1 MAGNNPSFKN
11 KISPLVQDQLPTF
24 VKDDHPLFITL
35 LRHYYEFMEGAQISL
50 GGFNDYII
58 QETNSVN
65 YILDQNGDN
74 IVLETSVAKFVTG
87 ETIVGDTSKSSA
99 KIIVDDYDNAKK
111 IYITSQQKF
120 NIGEKVTGQTSGASA
135 VVTDYKANPIQNIQQ
150 LLAYADVD
158 NTVFQFLDKF
168 KQSILNSIPETIAEG
183 IDQRNLIK
191 NIKDLYEAKGTE
203 DGHRLFFRILFDEE
217 SEFLYPRESMLKTS
231 DGQWS
236 DDFVMRVVEI
246 GTSNFNELIGQTI
259 TGQTSGATAIVSSLV
274 KFKSGT
280 TLVTELNLDQTT
292 LNGTFTIG
300 EIIKGISTELDLEI
314 SATLSGIVGKV
325 TITDGPVGMS
335 GMNMDRYGIKGGQY
349 YEVGDAVA
357 IEKLGT
363 IGVRGQVSR
372 IGAGSIDEVYIA
384 NRGTHYNEGDVITFD
399 NANTNGVGAAAKL
412 AVVGGSLLLEPFTAP
427 DSVVQNCTD
436 VHDLIVEH
444 AGQIDLQDATIT
456 NKELQL
462 EDGTGSIAQEDGTT
476 DVLSLNGTV
485 ILVDEPDSEDITYQ
499 NEGLILEDGFKL
511 LREETNEFNI
521 GLEQDTDGVT
531 KLLLENGDDIIIE
544 TATFGDAPGSSVNER
559 GEITKVTILDDGN
572 GYTSLPSISVTRS
585 VADPSATNADLIAIS
600 KSGVGSV
607 KDVTITN
614 YGLEYTG
621 DPKVTF
627 NKKLIIANPTGNY
640 TIGDTLTSFTG
651 SIINWNQNTRL
662 LELETPVDD
671 FVQGDVITS
680 VGGITGTVVQE
691 EGAFGS
697 AKLESVIRSDGA
709 FITDRGKVSE
719 DTMRVQDSFYYQDY
733 SYVVRIGQSINQW
746 RESIRNSVHPAGWNV
761 FGEVSFATSL
771 AQAQTNSLRIQV
783 PTAGSVQDFIG
794 DDTFT
799 PELAST
805 LTNLFTEIFGRRLGT
820 LTDGSTLRE
829 ETGSLLLEDGKFA
842 LLETGHKIITVRDGA
857 MTGSS
862 EPLQSG
868 IREVTLTS
876 TVSVR
881 VGTGNNQAKMESV
894 LGPTLDLLPKYAFA
908 VPPVLDDGKIP
919 NYPGIYRSPRGGHN
933 SGAYFTIDQFGHYP
947 INHVST
953 RFGSLDSFDDTTQK
967 FDSTNITFDDNDIV
981 IPPIAFKTRINVPPP
996 GEIKVTRGTQI
1007 NAFDNNFLTFDNANN
1022 TYDETGTPRASAG
1035 TFYTSFDETG
1045 TITFDE
1051 TGTETFDEGQG
1062 QKSFDTNLIS
1072 MDSNAHTLDETL

>member
-24 VKDDHPLFITL
+24 VQDDHPLFITL
-35 LRHYYEFMEGAQISL
+35 LKHYYEFMEGAQISL

-65 YILDQNGDN
+65 YVLDQNGDN

-111 IYITSQQKF
+111 IYITSQQRF

-300 EIIKGISTELDLEI
+300 EIVKGISTELDLEI
-314 SATLSGIVGKV
+314 SATLSGIVGEV
-325 TITDGPVGMS
+325 TITDGPVGMA

-357 IEKLGT
+357 VEKLGT

-372 IGAGSIDEVYIA
+372 IGAGSIDEIYIA
-384 NRGTHYNEGDVITFD
+384 NRGTGYNEGDVITFD

-436 VHDLIVEH
+436 VHDLIIEH

-456 NKELQL
+456 TKYLEL
-462 EDGTGSIAQEDGTT
+462 ESATGGDRLVQED
-476 DVLSLNGTV
+476 DDALL
-485 ILVDEPDSEDITYQ
+485 IIDESDSEDITYQ
-499 NEGLILEDGFKL
+499 GEGLLLEDGFKL

-521 GLEQDTDGVT
+521 GLEQDADGVT

-544 TATFGDAPGSSVNER
+544 SQTFTDLGVATEAGQ
-559 GEITKVTILDDGN
+559 ITKVTIIDDGN
-572 GYTSLPSISVTRS
+572 GYTSLPSMGVTRS
-585 VADPSATNADLIAIS
+585 VANSSATDAELIAIS
-600 KSGVGSV
+600 NSGVGSV
-607 KDVTITN
+607 KDVNITN

-627 NKKLIIANPTGNY
+627 NKKLIIANATGNY

-651 SIINWNQNTRL
+651 SIVEWDSNTRL
-662 LELETPVDD
+662 LELQTPVDD
-671 FVQGDVITS
+671 FVEGDIITS

-691 EGAFGS
+691 TGAFGS
-697 AKLESVIRSDGA
+697 AKLESVVRSDGA
-709 FITDRGKVSE
+709 FITDRGKISE

-733 SYVVRIGQSINQW
+733 SYVVRIGESINQW

-771 AQAQTNSLRIQV
+771 AEAQTNSLRIQA
-783 PTAGSVQDFIG
+783 PTAGGVQDFTA
-794 DDTFT
+794 DTDTFT

-829 ETGSLLLEDGKFA
+829 EIGSLLLEDGKFA

-857 MTGSS
+857 MTGTS

-876 TVSVR
+876 SVSVK
-881 VGTGNNQAKMESV
+881 VGTGNNIGKQQTV

-933 SGAYFTIDQFGHYP
+933 SGAYFTIDQFGQYP

-953 RFGSLDSFDDTTQK
+953 RFGTLDSFDDTTQT
-967 FDSTNITFDDNDIV
+967 FDSSTTSFDDNDIV
-981 IPPIAFKTRINVPPP
+981 IPPIAFKTKINVPPP
-996 GEIKVTRGTQI
+996 GEIKVTRGTKI

-1022 TYDETGTPRASAG
+1022 TYDESGTPRASAA

-1045 TITFDE
+1045 AITFDE
-1051 TGTETFDEGQG
+1051 TGTKTFDEGQG
-1062 QKSFDTNLIS
+1062 QKSFDTTLIS
-1072 MDSNAHTLDETL
+1072 MDSTAHTLDETL

>member
-11 KISPLVQDQLPTF
+11 KISPLVQGQLPNF
-24 VKDDHPLFITL
+24 VQEDHPLFITL
-35 LRHYYEFMEGAQISL
+35 LKHYYEFMEGAQISL
-50 GGFNDYII
+50 GGFNDYLI

-65 YILDQNGDN
+65 YVLDQNGDN
-74 IVLETSVAKFVTG
+74 IVLETSVSKFVTG

-111 IYITSQQKF
+111 IYITSQQRF
-120 NIGEKVTGQTSGASA
+120 NIGEKIIGQTSGASA
-135 VVTDYKANPIQNIQQ
+135 VVTDYKAIPIQNIQQ

-158 NTVFQFLDKF
+158 NTVFKFLDKF
-168 KQSILNSIPETIAEG
+168 KQSILNSIPETIAED

-292 LNGTFTIG
+292 LDGTFVIG
-300 EIIKGISTELDLEI
+300 EIVKGISTELDLEI
-314 SATLSGIVGKV
+314 SATLSGIVGEV
-325 TITDGPVGMS
+325 TITDGPADMM
-335 GMNMDRYGIKGGQY
+335 GMNMDRYGVKGGQY
-349 YEVGDAVA
+349 YEVGDVVKF
-357 IEKLGT
+357 EKLGT

-372 IGAGSIDEVYIA
+372 IGAGSIDEIYIA
-384 NRGTHYNEGDVITFD
+384 NRGTGYNEGDVITFN

-436 VHDLIVEH
+436 VHDLIVDH
-444 AGQIDLQDATIT
+444 ASQIDLQDATIT
-456 NKELQL
+456 TKYLEL
-462 EDGTGSIAQEDGTT
+462 ETATGGDRLVQEDGTLIT
-476 DVLSLNGTV
+476 TGPRSQTGKLF
-485 ILVDEPDSEDITYQ
+485 IVDEADSEDITYQ
-499 NEGLILEDGFKL
+499 GEGLILEDGFKV

-531 KLLLENGDDIIIE
+531 KLLLENGDDIIVE
-544 TATFGDAPGSSVNER
+544 TATFGDAPGSSVDER

-572 GYTSLPSISVTRS
+572 GYTSLPSIGVTRS
-585 VADPSATNADLIAIS
+585 VANPLATDAVLIAVS
-600 KSGVGSV
+600 NSGVGSV

-627 NKKLIIANPTGNY
+627 NKKLIVANATGNY

-651 SIINWNQNTRL
+651 TIVDWNASTRL

-671 FVQGDVITS
+671 FVEGDIITS

-783 PTAGSVQDFIG
+783 PTAGGVQDFTA
-794 DDTFT
+794 DTETFT

-805 LTNLFTEIFGRRLGT
+805 LTNLFTSIFGRRLGT
-820 LTDGSTLRE
+820 TTDGT
-829 ETGSLLLEDGKFA
+829 
-842 LLETGHKIITVRDGA
+842 TVVSA
-857 MTGSS
+857 
-862 EPLQSG
+862 PLKGYSDISDIPSG
-868 IREVTLTS
+868 REVTLTS
-876 TVSVR
+876 TVSVTI
-881 VGTGNNQAKMESV
+881 GTGNNIAKQQTV

-908 VPPVLDDGKIP
+908 VPPVLDDGEIP
-919 NYPGIYRSPRGGHN
+919 NYPGIYRNPRGGHN
-933 SGAYFTIDQFGHYP
+933 SGAYFTIDQFGQFP

-953 RFGSLDSFDDTTQK
+953 RFGIIKNSIDSFDDTTQT
-967 FDSTNITFDDNDIV
+967 FDSTTTTFDDNDIV

-1007 NAFDNNFLTFDNANN
+1007 NAFDNNFITFDNANN
-1022 TYDETGTPRASAG
+1022 TYDESGTPRAASSG
-1035 TFYTSFDETG
+1035 TYTSFDETG
-1045 TITFDE
+1045 AITFDE
-1051 TGTETFDEGQG
+1051 TGTETFDEGVG
-1062 QKSFDTNLIS
+1062 GKSFDSNIIS

>member
-11 KISPLVQDQLPTF
+11 KISPLIDEQLPNF
-24 VKDDHPLFITL
+24 VQEDHPLFITL
-35 LRHYYEFMEGAQISL
+35 LKHYYEFMEGAQISL
-50 GGFNDYII
+50 GGFNDYVI

-65 YILDQNGDN
+65 YILDEDGDN
-74 IVLETSVAKFVTG
+74 VVLETSIAKFENG
-87 ETIVGDTSKSSA
+87 ETIIGDTSKSSA
-99 KIIVDDYDNAKK
+99 KIIVDDYDNNKK
-111 IYITSQQKF
+111 LYITSQQRF
-120 NIGEKVTGQTSGASA
+120 DIGEKVIGQTSGASA
-135 VVTDYKANPIQNIQQ
+135 VITDYKANPIQNIQQ

-168 KQSILNSIPETIAEG
+168 KESILRSIPETIAED

-292 LNGTFTIG
+292 INGTFTIG
-300 EIIKGISTELDLEI
+300 EIVKGISTELDLEI
-314 SATLSGIVGKV
+314 SATLSGIVGDV
-325 TITDGPVGMS
+325 TITDGPADMMGM
-335 GMNMDRYGIKGGQY
+335 GYGVKGGQY
-349 YEVGDAVA
+349 YQVGDAVA
-357 IEKLGT
+357 FEKLGT

-372 IGAGSIDEVYIA
+372 VGAGSIDEIYIA
-384 NRGTHYNEGDVITFD
+384 NSGTGYNEGDVITID
-399 NANTNGVGAAAKL
+399 NANTNGVGASAKL
-412 AVVGGSLLLEPFTAP
+412 AVVGGSLLLESFTAP

-456 NKELQL
+456 TKYLEL
-462 EDGTGSIAQEDGTT
+462 ETATGTGRLVQED
-476 DVLSLNGTV
+476 DDALL
-485 ILVDEPDSEDITYQ
+485 IIDEPDSEDISYQ
-499 NEGLILEDGFKL
+499 GEGIILEDGFKL

-544 TATFGDAPGSSVNER
+544 TQTFTDLGVAAEAGQ
-559 GEITKVTILDDGN
+559 ITKVTILDDGN
-572 GYTSLPSISVTRS
+572 GYTSLPSIGVTRS
-585 VADPSATNADLIAIS
+585 VANPSATNADLIAIS

-662 LELETPVDD
+662 LELQTPVDD

-876 TVSVR
+876 TVSVT

-933 SGAYFTIDQFGHYP
+933 SGAYFTIDQFGQYP

-953 RFGSLDSFDDTTQK
+953 RFGSLDSFDDTTQT

-981 IPPIAFKTRINVPPP
+981 IPPIAFKTKINVPPP

>member
-11 KISPLVQDQLPTF
+11 KVSPLIDGQLPNF
-24 VKDDHPLFITL
+24 VKDDHPLFINL
-35 LRHYYEFMEGAQISL
+35 LKHYYEFMEGAQLSL

-65 YILDQNGDN
+65 YVLDQNGDN

-99 KIIVDDYDNAKK
+99 KIIVDDYDASKK
-111 IYITSQQKF
+111 IYITSQQRF
-120 NIGEKVTGQTSGASA
+120 NFGEKVTGQTSGASA
-135 VVTDYKANPIQNIQQ
+135 VVTDYKANPVQNIQQ

-158 NTVFQFLDKF
+158 NTVYKFLDKF
-168 KQSILNSIPETIAEG
+168 KESILRSIPETIADG

-217 SEFLYPRESMLKTS
+217 SEFLYPRESMLRTS

-236 DDFVMRVVEI
+236 DDFVMRVLEI
-246 GTSNFNELIGQTI
+246 GTSDFSELIGQTI

-274 KFKSGT
+274 KFKSGAI
-280 TLVTELNLDQTT
+280 LVTELNLDQTT
-292 LNGTFTIG
+292 INGTFVIG
-300 EIIKGISTELDLEI
+300 EVIKGISTELDLEI
-314 SATLSGIVGKV
+314 SATLSGIVGEV
-325 TITDGPVGMS
+325 TITDGPAM
-335 GMNMDRYGIKGGQY
+335 MMDMDGYGIKGGQY
-349 YEVGDAVA
+349 YEVGDTVTF
-357 IEKLGT
+357 EKLGT

-372 IGAGSIDEVYIA
+372 VGAGSIDEIYIA
-384 NRGTHYNEGDVITFD
+384 NRGTGYNEGDVIAIE

-412 AVVGGSLLLEPFTAP
+412 AVVGGSFLLEPFTAP

-436 VHDLIVEH
+436 VHDLVVDH
-444 AGQIDLQDATIT
+444 ASQIDLEDASIT
-456 NKELQL
+456 TKYLQL
-462 EDGTGSIAQEDGTT
+462 EDGTGSIVQEDGT
-476 DVLSLNGTV
+476 
-485 ILVDEPDSEDITYQ
+485 LVTTSHRSQLLIVEEPDSQDISYQ
-499 NEGLILEDGFKL
+499 GEALILEDGNQL

-521 GLEQDTDGVT
+521 GMEQDTDGVT

-544 TATFGDAPGSSVNER
+544 TQTFTDLGVAAEAGQ
-559 GEITKVTILDDGN
+559 ITKVTILDDGN
-572 GYTSLPSISVTRS
+572 GYTSLPAISVTRS
-585 VADPSATNADLIAIS
+585 AANPSATNAVLVGIS
-600 KSGVGSV
+600 HSGVGSV
-607 KDVTITN
+607 KDVSITN

-621 DPKVTF
+621 APKVTF
-627 NKKLIIANPTGNY
+627 NKKIIIANPTGNY
-640 TIGDTLTSFTG
+640 TVGDTLTSFTG
-651 SIINWNQNTRL
+651 TVVDWNADTNL
-662 LELETPVDD
+662 LELETTVED
-671 FVQGDVITS
+671 FVLGDIITS
-680 VGGITGTVVQE
+680 IGGITGTVVQE
-691 EGAFGS
+691 MGAFGS
-697 AKLESVIRSDGA
+697 TTLEPVVRSDGS

-719 DTMRVQDSFYYQDY
+719 ATMRVQDSLYYQDY

-771 AQAQTNSLRIQV
+771 AQAQANSLRIQV
-783 PTAGSVQDFIG
+783 PTAGDVQDFTA
-794 DDTFT
+794 DTDTFT

-805 LTNLFTEIFGRRLGT
+805 LTNLFTSIFGRRLGT
-820 LTDGSTLRE
+820 TTDGTTVVST
-829 ETGSLLLEDGKFA
+829 
-842 LLETGHKIITVRDGA
+842 
-857 MTGSS
+857 
-862 EPLQSG
+862 PLKGYSDISDVPSG
-868 IREVTLTS
+868 REVTLTS
-876 TVSVR
+876 TVSVTI
-881 VGTGNNQAKMESV
+881 GTGNNIGKQQTV

-908 VPPVLDDGKIP
+908 VPPVLDDGQIP
-919 NYPGIYRSPRGGHN
+919 NYPGIYRNPRGGHN
-933 SGAYFTIDQFGHYP
+933 SGAYFTIDQFGQYP

-953 RFGSLDSFDDTTQK
+953 KISNLNNGFDNTTST
-967 FDSTNITFDDNDIV
+967 FDSTNRTFDDDDII

-1062 QKSFDTNLIS
+1062 QKSFDTNQIS
-1072 MDSNAHTLDETL
+1072 FDSNTNTLDETL

>member
-11 KISPLVQDQLPTF
+11 KISPLVQGQLPNF
-24 VKDDHPLFITL
+24 VQEDHPLFITL
-35 LRHYYEFMEGAQISL
+35 LKHYYEFMEGAQISL
-50 GGFNDYII
+50 GGFNDYLI

-65 YILDQNGDN
+65 YVLDQNGDN
-74 IVLETSVAKFVTG
+74 IVLETSVSKFVTG
-87 ETIVGDTSKSSA
+87 ETIVGDTSKSIA

-168 KQSILNSIPETIAEG
+168 KESILRSIPETIAEG

-292 LNGTFTIG
+292 LDGTFVIG
-300 EIIKGISTELDLEI
+300 EIVKGISTELDLEI
-314 SATLSGIVGKV
+314 SATLSGIVGEV
-325 TITDGPVGMS
+325 TITDGPADMMS
-335 GMNMDRYGIKGGQY
+335 MDRYGVKGGQY
-349 YEVGDAVA
+349 YEVGDVVTF
-357 IEKLGT
+357 EKLGT

-372 IGAGSIDEVYIA
+372 VGAGSVDEIYIA
-384 NRGTHYNEGDVITFD
+384 NRGTGYNEGDVITFN

-436 VHDLIVEH
+436 VHDLIVDH
-444 AGQIDLQDATIT
+444 ASQIDLQDATIT
-456 NKELQL
+456 TKYLEL
-462 EDGTGSIAQEDGTT
+462 ETATGGDRLVQEDGSGQ
-476 DVLSLNGTV
+476 LF
-485 ILVDEPDSEDITYQ
+485 IVDEADSEDITYQ
-499 NEGLILEDGFKL
+499 GEGLILEDGFKV

-544 TATFGDAPGSSVNER
+544 TQTFTDLGVASEA
-559 GEITKVTILDDGN
+559 GEITKVTIIDDGN
-572 GYTSLPSISVTRS
+572 GYTSLPSIGVTRS
-585 VADPSATNADLIAIS
+585 VANPSATDAILIATS
-600 KSGVGSV
+600 NSGVGSV

-627 NKKLIIANPTGNY
+627 NKKLIVANATGNY

-651 SIINWNQNTRL
+651 TIVDWNASTRL

-671 FVQGDVITS
+671 FVEGDIITS

-691 EGAFGS
+691 DGAFGS
-697 AKLESVIRSDGA
+697 TKLEAVIRSDGS

-783 PTAGSVQDFIG
+783 PTAGGVQDFTA
-794 DDTFT
+794 DTETFT

-805 LTNLFTEIFGRRLGT
+805 LTNLFTSIFGRRLGT
-820 LTDGSTLRE
+820 LTDGT
-829 ETGSLLLEDGKFA
+829 
-842 LLETGHKIITVRDGA
+842 TVVSA
-857 MTGSS
+857 
-862 EPLQSG
+862 PLKGYSDISDVPSG
-868 IREVTLTS
+868 REVTLTS
-876 TVSVR
+876 TVSVTI
-881 VGTGNNQAKMESV
+881 GTGNNIGKQQTV

-908 VPPVLDDGKIP
+908 VPPVLDDGEIP
-919 NYPGIYRSPRGGHN
+919 NYPGIYRNPRGGVN
-933 SGAYFTIDQFGHYP
+933 SGAYFTIDQFGQYP

-953 RFGSLDSFDDTTQK
+953 KIGNLNNGFDNTTST
-967 FDSTNITFDDNDIV
+967 FDSTNRTFDDNDIV

-1007 NAFDNNFLTFDNANN
+1007 NAFDNNFITFDNANN
-1022 TYDETGTPRASAG
+1022 TYDESGTPRASGG

-1045 TITFDE
+1045 AITFDE

-1062 QKSFDTNLIS
+1062 QKSFDSTLIS
-1072 MDSNAHTLDETL
+1072 LDSNTNTLDETL

>member
-11 KISPLVQDQLPTF
+11 KVSPLIDGQLPNF
-24 VKDDHPLFITL
+24 VKDDHPLFINL
-35 LRHYYEFMEGAQISL
+35 LKHYYEFMEGAQLSL

-65 YILDQNGDN
+65 YVLDQNGDN

-99 KIIVDDYDNAKK
+99 KIIVDDYDASKK
-111 IYITSQQKF
+111 IYITSQQRF
-120 NIGEKVTGQTSGASA
+120 NFGEKVTGQTSGASA
-135 VVTDYKANPIQNIQQ
+135 VVTDYKANPVQNIQQ

-158 NTVFQFLDKF
+158 NTVYKFLDKF
-168 KQSILNSIPETIAEG
+168 KESILRSIPETIADG

-217 SEFLYPRESMLKTS
+217 SEFLYPRESMLRTS

-236 DDFVMRVVEI
+236 DDFVMRVLEI
-246 GTSNFNELIGQTI
+246 GTSDFSELIGQTI

-274 KFKSGT
+274 KFKSGAI
-280 TLVTELNLDQTT
+280 LVTELNLDQTT
-292 LNGTFTIG
+292 INGTFVIG
-300 EIIKGISTELDLEI
+300 EVIKGISTELDLEI
-314 SATLSGIVGKV
+314 SATLSGIVGEV
-325 TITDGPVGMS
+325 TITDGPAM
-335 GMNMDRYGIKGGQY
+335 MMDMDGYGIKGGQY
-349 YEVGDAVA
+349 YEVGDTVTF
-357 IEKLGT
+357 EKLGT

-372 IGAGSIDEVYIA
+372 VGAGSIDEIYIA
-384 NRGTHYNEGDVITFD
+384 NRGTGYNEGDVIAIE

-412 AVVGGSLLLEPFTAP
+412 AVVGGSFLLEPFTAP

-436 VHDLIVEH
+436 VHDLVVDH
-444 AGQIDLQDATIT
+444 ASQIDLEDASIT
-456 NKELQL
+456 TKYLQL
-462 EDGTGSIAQEDGTT
+462 EDGTGSIVQEDGT
-476 DVLSLNGTV
+476 
-485 ILVDEPDSEDITYQ
+485 LVTTSHRSQLLIVEEPDSQDISYQ
-499 NEGLILEDGFKL
+499 GEALILEDGNQL

-521 GLEQDTDGVT
+521 GMEQDTDGVT

-544 TATFGDAPGSSVNER
+544 TQTFTDLGVAAEAGQ
-559 GEITKVTILDDGN
+559 ITKVTILDDGN
-572 GYTSLPSISVTRS
+572 GYTSLPAISVTRS
-585 VADPSATNADLIAIS
+585 AANPSATNAVLVGIS
-600 KSGVGSV
+600 HSGVGSV
-607 KDVTITN
+607 KDVSITN

-621 DPKVTF
+621 APKVTF
-627 NKKLIIANPTGNY
+627 NKKIIIANPTGNY
-640 TIGDTLTSFTG
+640 TVGDTLTSFTG
-651 SIINWNQNTRL
+651 TVVDWNADTNL
-662 LELETPVDD
+662 LELETTVED
-671 FVQGDVITS
+671 FVLGDIITS
-680 VGGITGTVVQE
+680 IGGITGTVVQE
-691 EGAFGS
+691 MGAFGS
-697 AKLESVIRSDGA
+697 TTLEPVVRSDGS

-719 DTMRVQDSFYYQDY
+719 DTMRVQDSLYYQDY

-771 AQAQTNSLRIQV
+771 AQAQANSLRIQV
-783 PTAGSVQDFIG
+783 PTAGDVQDFTA
-794 DDTFT
+794 DTDTFT

-805 LTNLFTEIFGRRLGT
+805 LTNLFTSIFGRRLGT
-820 LTDGSTLRE
+820 TTDGTTVVST
-829 ETGSLLLEDGKFA
+829 
-842 LLETGHKIITVRDGA
+842 
-857 MTGSS
+857 
-862 EPLQSG
+862 PLKGYSDISDVPSG
-868 IREVTLTS
+868 REVTLTS
-876 TVSVR
+876 TVSVTI
-881 VGTGNNQAKMESV
+881 GTGNNIGKQQTV

-908 VPPVLDDGKIP
+908 VPPVLDDGQIP
-919 NYPGIYRSPRGGHN
+919 NYPGIYRNPRGGHN
-933 SGAYFTIDQFGHYP
+933 SGAYFTIDQFGQYP

-953 RFGSLDSFDDTTQK
+953 KISNLNNGFDNTTST
-967 FDSTNITFDDNDIV
+967 FDSTNRTFDDDDII

-1062 QKSFDTNLIS
+1062 QKSFDTNQIS
-1072 MDSNAHTLDETL
+1072 FDSNTNTLDETL

>member
-11 KISPLVQDQLPTF
+11 KISPLIQGQLPNF
-24 VKDDHPLFITL
+24 VQDDHPLFITL
-35 LRHYYEFMEGAQISL
+35 LKHYYEFMEGAQISL

-65 YILDQNGDN
+65 YVVDQNGDN
-74 IVLETSVAKFVTG
+74 IVLETSVAKFVIG

-120 NIGEKVTGQTSGASA
+120 NIGEKITGQTSDASA

-158 NTVFQFLDKF
+158 NTVFQFLEKF

-236 DDFVMRVVEI
+236 DDFVMRVIEI

-280 TLVTELNLDQTT
+280 TLVTELNLDQLT
-292 LNGTFTIG
+292 LNGTFVIG

-325 TITDGPVGMS
+325 TLTDGPADM
-335 GMNMDRYGIKGGQY
+335 MNMGRYGIKGGQY
-349 YEVGDAVA
+349 YEVGDVVA
-357 IEKLGT
+357 FEKLGT

-372 IGAGSIDEVYIA
+372 IGAGSIDEIYIA
-384 NRGTHYNEGDVITFD
+384 NRGTGYNEGDVITVN

-412 AVVGGSLLLEPFTAP
+412 AVVGGSLILEPFTAP
-427 DSVVQNCTD
+427 DSIVQNCSD
-436 VHDLIVEH
+436 VHDLIVDH
-444 AGQIDLQDATIT
+444 ASQIDLEDASIT
-456 NKELQL
+456 TKYLQL
-462 EDGTGSIAQEDGTT
+462 EDSSGSIVQEDGT
-476 DVLSLNGTV
+476 
-485 ILVDEPDSEDITYQ
+485 LVTTSHRSQLLIVEEPDSQDISY
-499 NEGLILEDGFKL
+499 EGEALILEDGFKL
-511 LREETNEFNI
+511 LREETNEFSI
-521 GLEQDTDGVT
+521 GMEQDADGVT

-544 TATFGDAPGSSVNER
+544 TQTFTDLGVATEAGQ
-559 GEITKVTILDDGN
+559 ITKVTIIDDGN
-572 GYTSLPSISVTRS
+572 GYTALPSIGVTRS
-585 VADPSATNADLIAIS
+585 VANSSATDAVLIAIS
-600 KSGVGSV
+600 NSGVGSV
-607 KDVTITN
+607 KDVSISN

-627 NKKLIIANPTGNY
+627 NKKLIIANSTGNY

-651 SIINWNQNTRL
+651 SVIDWNANTRL

-671 FVQGDVITS
+671 FVEGDIIAS

-691 EGAFGS
+691 TGAFGS
-697 AKLESVIRSDGA
+697 SKLESVIRSDGA
-709 FITDRGKVSE
+709 FITDRGKLS
-719 DTMRVQDSFYYQDY
+719 DPAMRVQDSFYYQDY
-733 SYVVRIGQSINQW
+733 SYVVRIGESINQW

-771 AQAQTNSLRIQV
+771 AEAQTNSLRIQS
-783 PTAGSVQDFIG
+783 PTAGGVQDFTA
-794 DDTFT
+794 DTDTFT

-805 LTNLFTEIFGRRLGT
+805 LTNLFTTIFGRRLGT
-820 LTDGSTLRE
+820 TTDGTTVVSTPIKGYSDL
-829 ETGSLLLEDGKFA
+829 SD
-842 LLETGHKIITVRDGA
+842 I
-857 MTGSS
+857 
-862 EPLQSG
+862 PSG
-868 IREVTLTS
+868 REVTLTS
-876 TVSVR
+876 AVSVTI
-881 VGTGNNQAKMESV
+881 GTGNNIGKQQTV

-933 SGAYFTIDQFGHYP
+933 SGAYFTIDQFGQYP

-953 RFGSLDSFDDTTQK
+953 RFGTLDSFDDTTQT
-967 FDSTNITFDDNDIV
+967 FDSNTTSFDDNDIV
-981 IPPIAFKTRINVPPP
+981 IPPIAFKTKINVPPP

-1007 NAFDNNFLTFDNANN
+1007 NAFDNNFITFDNANN
-1022 TYDETGTPRASAG
+1022 TYDETGTPRAGAS

-1045 TITFDE
+1045 VITFDE

-1062 QKSFDTNLIS
+1062 QKSFDTSLIS
-1072 MDSNAHTLDETL
+1072 FDSNTNTLDETL

>member
-11 KISPLVQDQLPTF
+11 KISPLVQGQLPNF
-24 VKDDHPLFITL
+24 VQEDHPLFITL
-35 LRHYYEFMEGAQISL
+35 LKHYYEFMEGAQISL
-50 GGFNDYII
+50 GGFNDYLI

-65 YILDQNGDN
+65 YVLDQNGDN
-74 IVLETSVAKFVTG
+74 IVLETSVSKFVTG

-111 IYITSQQKF
+111 IYITSQQRF

-158 NTVFQFLDKF
+158 NTVFKFLDKF
-168 KQSILNSIPETIAEG
+168 KESILRSIPETIAED

-292 LNGTFTIG
+292 LDGTFVIG
-300 EIIKGISTELDLEI
+300 EIVKGISTELDLEI
-314 SATLSGIVGKV
+314 SATLSGIVGEV
-325 TITDGPVGMS
+325 TITDGPADMM
-335 GMNMDRYGIKGGQY
+335 GMNMDRYGVKGGQY
-349 YEVGDAVA
+349 YEVGDVVKF
-357 IEKLGT
+357 EKLGT

-372 IGAGSIDEVYIA
+372 IGAGSIDEIYIA
-384 NRGTHYNEGDVITFD
+384 NRGTGYNEGDVITFN

-436 VHDLIVEH
+436 VHDLIVDH
-444 AGQIDLQDATIT
+444 ASQIDLQDATIT
-456 NKELQL
+456 TKYLEL
-462 EDGTGSIAQEDGTT
+462 ETATGGDRLVQEDGSGQ
-476 DVLSLNGTV
+476 LF
-485 ILVDEPDSEDITYQ
+485 IVDEADSEDITYQ
-499 NEGLILEDGFKL
+499 GEGLILEDGFKV

-531 KLLLENGDDIIIE
+531 KLLLENGDDIIVE
-544 TATFGDAPGSSVNER
+544 TATFGDAPGSSVDER

-572 GYTSLPSISVTRS
+572 GYTSLPSIGVTRS
-585 VADPSATNADLIAIS
+585 VANPLATDAVLIAVS
-600 KSGVGSV
+600 NSGVGSV

-627 NKKLIIANPTGNY
+627 NKKLIVANATGNY

-651 SIINWNQNTRL
+651 TIVDWNASTRL

-671 FVQGDVITS
+671 FVEGDIITS

-783 PTAGSVQDFIG
+783 PTAGGVQDFTA
-794 DDTFT
+794 DTETFT

-805 LTNLFTEIFGRRLGT
+805 LTNLFTSIFGRRLGT
-820 LTDGSTLRE
+820 TTDGT
-829 ETGSLLLEDGKFA
+829 
-842 LLETGHKIITVRDGA
+842 TVVSA
-857 MTGSS
+857 
-862 EPLQSG
+862 PLKGYSDISDVPSG
-868 IREVTLTS
+868 REVTLTS
-876 TVSVR
+876 TVSVTI
-881 VGTGNNQAKMESV
+881 GTGNNIAKQQTV

-908 VPPVLDDGKIP
+908 VPPVLDDGEIP
-919 NYPGIYRSPRGGHN
+919 NYPGIYRNPRGGHN
-933 SGAYFTIDQFGHYP
+933 SGAYFTIDQFGQFP

-953 RFGSLDSFDDTTQK
+953 RFGIIKNSIDSFDDTTQT
-967 FDSTNITFDDNDIV
+967 FDSTTTTFDDNDIV

-1007 NAFDNNFLTFDNANN
+1007 NAFDNNFITFDNANN
-1022 TYDETGTPRASAG
+1022 TYDESGTPRAASSG
-1035 TFYTSFDETG
+1035 TYTSFDETG
-1045 TITFDE
+1045 AITFDE

-1062 QKSFDTNLIS
+1062 QKSFDSNIIS

>member
-11 KISPLVQDQLPTF
+11 KVSPLIDGQLPNF
-24 VKDDHPLFITL
+24 VKDDHPLFINL
-35 LRHYYEFMEGAQISL
+35 LKHYYEFMEGAQLSL

-65 YILDQNGDN
+65 YVLDQNGDN

-99 KIIVDDYDNAKK
+99 KIIVDDYDASKK
-111 IYITSQQKF
+111 IYITSQQRF
-120 NIGEKVTGQTSGASA
+120 NFGEKVTGQTSGASA
-135 VVTDYKANPIQNIQQ
+135 VVTDYKANPVQNIQQ

-158 NTVFQFLDKF
+158 NTVYKFLDKF
-168 KQSILNSIPETIAEG
+168 KESILRSIPETIADG

-217 SEFLYPRESMLKTS
+217 SEFLYPRESMLRTS

-236 DDFVMRVVEI
+236 DDFVMRVLEI
-246 GTSNFNELIGQTI
+246 GTSDFSELIGQTI

-274 KFKSGT
+274 KFKSGAI
-280 TLVTELNLDQTT
+280 LVTELNLDQTT
-292 LNGTFTIG
+292 INGTFVIG
-300 EIIKGISTELDLEI
+300 EVIKGISTELDLEI
-314 SATLSGIVGKV
+314 SATLSGIVGEV
-325 TITDGPVGMS
+325 TITDGPAM
-335 GMNMDRYGIKGGQY
+335 MMDMDGYGIKGGQY
-349 YEVGDAVA
+349 YEVGDTVTF
-357 IEKLGT
+357 EKLGT

-372 IGAGSIDEVYIA
+372 VGAGSIDEIYIA
-384 NRGTHYNEGDVITFD
+384 NRGTGYNEGDVIAIE

-412 AVVGGSLLLEPFTAP
+412 AVVGGSFLLEPFTAP

-436 VHDLIVEH
+436 VHDLVVDH
-444 AGQIDLQDATIT
+444 ASQIDLEDASIT
-456 NKELQL
+456 TKYLQL
-462 EDGTGSIAQEDGTT
+462 EDGTGSIVQEDGT
-476 DVLSLNGTV
+476 
-485 ILVDEPDSEDITYQ
+485 LVTTSHRSQLLIVEEPDSQDISYQ
-499 NEGLILEDGFKL
+499 GEALILEDGNQL

-521 GLEQDTDGVT
+521 GMEQDTDGVT

-544 TATFGDAPGSSVNER
+544 TQTFTDLGVAAEAGQ
-559 GEITKVTILDDGN
+559 ITKVTILDDGN
-572 GYTSLPSISVTRS
+572 GYTSLPAISVTRS
-585 VADPSATNADLIAIS
+585 AANPSATNAVLVGIS
-600 KSGVGSV
+600 HSGVGSV
-607 KDVTITN
+607 KDVSITN

-621 DPKVTF
+621 APKVTF
-627 NKKLIIANPTGNY
+627 NKKIIIANPTGNY
-640 TIGDTLTSFTG
+640 TVGDTLTSFTG
-651 SIINWNQNTRL
+651 TVVDWNADTNL
-662 LELETPVDD
+662 LELETTVED
-671 FVQGDVITS
+671 FVLGDIITS
-680 VGGITGTVVQE
+680 IGGITGTVVQE
-691 EGAFGS
+691 MGAFGS
-697 AKLESVIRSDGA
+697 TTLEPVVRSDGS

-719 DTMRVQDSFYYQDY
+719 ATMRVQDSLYYQDY

-771 AQAQTNSLRIQV
+771 AQAQANSLRIQV
-783 PTAGSVQDFIG
+783 PTAGDVQDFTA
-794 DDTFT
+794 DTDTFT

-805 LTNLFTEIFGRRLGT
+805 LTNLFTSIFGRRLGT
-820 LTDGSTLRE
+820 TTDGTTVVST
-829 ETGSLLLEDGKFA
+829 
-842 LLETGHKIITVRDGA
+842 
-857 MTGSS
+857 
-862 EPLQSG
+862 PLKGYSDISDVPSG
-868 IREVTLTS
+868 REVTLTS
-876 TVSVR
+876 TVSVTI
-881 VGTGNNQAKMESV
+881 GTGNNIGKQQTV

-919 NYPGIYRSPRGGHN
+919 NYPGIYRNPRGGHN
-933 SGAYFTIDQFGHYP
+933 SGAYFTIDQFGQYP

-953 RFGSLDSFDDTTQK
+953 KISNLNNGFDNTTST
-967 FDSTNITFDDNDIV
+967 FDSTNRTFDDDDII

-1062 QKSFDTNLIS
+1062 QKSFDTNQIS
-1072 MDSNAHTLDETL
+1072 FDSNTNTLDETL

>member
-11 KISPLVQDQLPTF
+11 KVSPLIDGQLPNF
-24 VKDDHPLFITL
+24 VKDDHPLFINL
-35 LRHYYEFMEGAQISL
+35 LKHYYEFMEGAQLSL

-65 YILDQNGDN
+65 YVLDQNGDN

-99 KIIVDDYDNAKK
+99 KIIVDDYDASKK
-111 IYITSQQKF
+111 IYITSQQRF
-120 NIGEKVTGQTSGASA
+120 NFGEKVTGQTSGASA
-135 VVTDYKANPIQNIQQ
+135 VVTDYKANPVQNIQQ

-158 NTVFQFLDKF
+158 NTVYKFLDKF
-168 KQSILNSIPETIAEG
+168 KESILRSIPETIADG

-217 SEFLYPRESMLKTS
+217 SEFLYPRESMLRTS

-236 DDFVMRVVEI
+236 DDFVMRVLEI
-246 GTSNFNELIGQTI
+246 GTSDFSELIGQTI

-274 KFKSGT
+274 KFKSGAI
-280 TLVTELNLDQTT
+280 LVTELNLDQTT
-292 LNGTFTIG
+292 INGTFVIG
-300 EIIKGISTELDLEI
+300 EVIKGISTELDLEI
-314 SATLSGIVGKV
+314 SATLSGIVGEV
-325 TITDGPVGMS
+325 TITDGPAM
-335 GMNMDRYGIKGGQY
+335 MMDMDGYGIKGGQY
-349 YEVGDAVA
+349 YEVGDTVTF
-357 IEKLGT
+357 EKLGT

-372 IGAGSIDEVYIA
+372 VGAGSIDEIYIA
-384 NRGTHYNEGDVITFD
+384 NRGTGYNEGDVIAIE

-412 AVVGGSLLLEPFTAP
+412 AVVGGSFLLEPFTAP

-436 VHDLIVEH
+436 VHDLVVDH
-444 AGQIDLQDATIT
+444 ASQIDLEDASIT
-456 NKELQL
+456 TKYLQL
-462 EDGTGSIAQEDGTT
+462 EDGTGSIVQEDGT
-476 DVLSLNGTV
+476 
-485 ILVDEPDSEDITYQ
+485 LVTTSHRSQLLIVEEPDSQDISYQ
-499 NEGLILEDGFKL
+499 GEALILEDGNQL

-521 GLEQDTDGVT
+521 GMEQDTDGVT

-544 TATFGDAPGSSVNER
+544 TQTFTDLGVAAEAGQ
-559 GEITKVTILDDGN
+559 ITKVTILDDGN
-572 GYTSLPSISVTRS
+572 GYTSLPAISVTRS
-585 VADPSATNADLIAIS
+585 AANPSATNAVLVGIS
-600 KSGVGSV
+600 HSGVGSV
-607 KDVTITN
+607 KDVSITN

-621 DPKVTF
+621 APKVTF
-627 NKKLIIANPTGNY
+627 NKKIIIANPTGNY
-640 TIGDTLTSFTG
+640 TVGDTLTSFTG
-651 SIINWNQNTRL
+651 TVVDWNADTNL
-662 LELETPVDD
+662 LELETTVED
-671 FVQGDVITS
+671 FVLGDIITS
-680 VGGITGTVVQE
+680 IGGITGTVVQE
-691 EGAFGS
+691 MGAFGS
-697 AKLESVIRSDGA
+697 TTLEPVVRSDGS

-719 DTMRVQDSFYYQDY
+719 ATMRVQDSLYYQDY

-771 AQAQTNSLRIQV
+771 AQAQANSLRIQV
-783 PTAGSVQDFIG
+783 PTAGDVQDFTA
-794 DDTFT
+794 DTDTFT

-805 LTNLFTEIFGRRLGT
+805 LTNLFTSIFGRRLGT
-820 LTDGSTLRE
+820 TTDGTTVVST
-829 ETGSLLLEDGKFA
+829 
-842 LLETGHKIITVRDGA
+842 
-857 MTGSS
+857 
-862 EPLQSG
+862 PLKGYSDISDVPSG
-868 IREVTLTS
+868 REVTLTS
-876 TVSVR
+876 TVSVTI
-881 VGTGNNQAKMESV
+881 GTGNNIGKQQTV

-908 VPPVLDDGKIP
+908 VPPVLDDGQIP
-919 NYPGIYRSPRGGHN
+919 NYPGIYRNPRGGHN
-933 SGAYFTIDQFGHYP
+933 SGAYFTIDQFGQYP

-953 RFGSLDSFDDTTQK
+953 KIGTLNNGFDNTTST
-967 FDSTNITFDDNDIV
+967 FDSTNRTFDDDDII

-1062 QKSFDTNLIS
+1062 QKSFDTNQIS
-1072 MDSNAHTLDETL
+1072 FDSNTNTLDETL

>member
-11 KISPLVQDQLPTF
+11 KISPLIQGQLPNF
-24 VKDDHPLFITL
+24 VQDDHPLFITL
-35 LRHYYEFMEGAQISL
+35 LKHYYEFMEGAQISL

-65 YILDQNGDN
+65 YVLDQSGDN

-168 KQSILNSIPETIAEG
+168 KQSILNSIPETVAEG

-236 DDFVMRVVEI
+236 DDFVMRVIEI

-292 LNGTFTIG
+292 LNGTFVIG

-314 SATLSGIVGKV
+314 SATLSGIVGEV
-325 TITDGPVGMS
+325 TITDGPAGMM
-335 GMNMDRYGIKGGQY
+335 GMNMDRYGVKGGQY
-349 YEVGDAVA
+349 YEVGDTVDF
-357 IEKLGT
+357 EKLGT

-372 IGAGSIDEVYIA
+372 IGAGSIDEIYIA
-384 NRGTHYNEGDVITFD
+384 NRGTSYNEGDVITID

-444 AGQIDLQDATIT
+444 AGQIDLQDATVT
-456 NKELQL
+456 TKYMEL
-462 EDGTGSIAQEDGTT
+462 ETATGTGRLVQED
-476 DVLSLNGTV
+476 DDALL
-485 ILVDEPDSEDITYQ
+485 ILDEPDSEDINYQ
-499 NEGLILEDGFKL
+499 GEGIILEDGFKL

-521 GLEQDTDGVT
+521 GLEQDTDGIT
-531 KLLLENGDDIIIE
+531 KLLLENGDDIIVE
-544 TATFGDAPGSSVNER
+544 RQTFTDLGVAAEAGQ
-559 GEITKVTILDDGN
+559 ITKVTIIDDGN
-572 GYTSLPSISVTRS
+572 GYTALPSIGVTRS
-585 VADPSATNADLIAIS
+585 VADSSATDAVLIAIS
-600 KSGVGSV
+600 NSGVGSV

-627 NKKLIIANPTGNY
+627 NKKLIIANATGNY

-651 SIINWNQNTRL
+651 SIVDWNTNTRL

-671 FVQGDVITS
+671 FVEGDIITS

-691 EGAFGS
+691 TGAFGS
-697 AKLESVIRSDGA
+697 TKLESVIRSAGS

-733 SYVVRIGQSINQW
+733 SYVVRIGESINQW

-771 AQAQTNSLRIQV
+771 AEAQTNSLRIQV

-857 MTGSS
+857 MIGSS

-881 VGTGNNQAKMESV
+881 VGTGNNIGKQQTV

-933 SGAYFTIDQFGHYP
+933 SGAYFTIDQFGQYP

-953 RFGSLDSFDDTTQK
+953 RFGTLDSFDDTTQT
-967 FDSTNITFDDNDIV
+967 FDSNTTSFDDNDIV
-981 IPPIAFKTRINVPPP
+981 IPPIAFKTKINVPPP

-1007 NAFDNNFLTFDNANN
+1007 NAFDNNFITFDNANN
-1022 TYDETGTPRASAG
+1022 TYDETGTPRASSG

-1045 TITFDE
+1045 AITFDE

-1072 MDSNAHTLDETL
+1072 FDSNTNTLDETL